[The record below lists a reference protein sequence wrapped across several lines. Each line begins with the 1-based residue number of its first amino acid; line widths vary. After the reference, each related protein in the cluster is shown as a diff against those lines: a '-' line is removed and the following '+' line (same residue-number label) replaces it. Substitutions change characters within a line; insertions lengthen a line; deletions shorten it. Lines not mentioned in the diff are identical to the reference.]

1 MRFFIII
8 SFFFLSISSV
18 ISEENIENAI
28 ESNEIEY
35 FNETGEL
42 KAIGSV
48 KITRESFQLEA
59 DEVIFNQKK
68 NIIEGIGNVV
78 IKEKDGSTI
87 LASKFKLSSDLSDGI
102 IEMPTLLTKEGVN
115 ISSAYAIRNGS
126 KSIVLKKG
134 IFSPCQDCKSSK
146 EKPSWQVKANR
157 IIYDEENGNIIYE
170 GARFELF
177 GFPVFYVP
185 IATHPSPDVKKRSGF
200 LAPTIASSGDLGLNI
215 KTPYFINLAPNYD
228 LTITPW
234 VVSRGALVGEGE
246 WRQKFKRGKIN
257 LHVIAAS
264 LTDEFK
270 SKTVNINDDW
280 NAVINSPF
288 NNPSDLEKLGKKLV
302 FDYDDNTHSI
312 ANVEVANLDDTRPS
326 SIADAIGY
334 DFRGSFSA
342 TGNFQLNNWDLDFRG
357 RFVSDDTF
365 LRRFDINDETEI
377 KSYISLS
384 RYWKNAQLE
393 INSIYFSTL
402 LPERDGSE
410 PLILPEVKFSWD
422 PNRVIFGGKSKISL
436 NTLGIVRKTD
446 GNTYRLSGEINW
458 EKQF

>member
-18 ISEENIENAI
+18 LSEENIENAI
-28 ESNEIEY
+28 ESDEIEY

-42 KAIGSV
+42 KALGSV

-59 DEVIFNQKK
+59 DEVIFNQKN

-78 IKEKDGSTI
+78 IKEKGGSTI

-185 IATHPSPDVKKRSGF
+185 IATHPSPDIKKRSGF
-200 LAPTIASSGDLGLNI
+200 LAPTIASSGDIGLNI
-215 KTPYFINLAPNYD
+215 KTPYFINLTPNYD

-234 VVSRGALVGEGE
+234 VYQEE
-246 WRQKFKRGKIN
+246 
-257 LHVIAAS
+257 
-264 LTDEFK
+264 
-270 SKTVNINDDW
+270 
-280 NAVINSPF
+280 
-288 NNPSDLEKLGKKLV
+288 
-302 FDYDDNTHSI
+302 
-312 ANVEVANLDDTRPS
+312 
-326 SIADAIGY
+326 
-334 DFRGSFSA
+334 
-342 TGNFQLNNWDLDFRG
+342 
-357 RFVSDDTF
+357 
-365 LRRFDINDETEI
+365 
-377 KSYISLS
+377 
-384 RYWKNAQLE
+384 
-393 INSIYFSTL
+393 L
-402 LPERDGSE
+402 L
-410 PLILPEVKFSWD
+410 
-422 PNRVIFGGKSKISL
+422 
-436 NTLGIVRKTD
+436 
-446 GNTYRLSGEINW
+446 
-458 EKQF
+458 